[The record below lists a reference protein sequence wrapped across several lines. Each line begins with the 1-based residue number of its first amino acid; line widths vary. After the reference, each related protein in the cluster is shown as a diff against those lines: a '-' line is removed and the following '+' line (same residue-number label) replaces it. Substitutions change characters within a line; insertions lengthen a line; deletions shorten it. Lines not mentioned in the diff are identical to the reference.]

1 MKRTRYYYKR
11 AIIRHYGGKLSGLAD
26 AQLNRQRE
34 FLGTTLG
41 PANRGRRLSDVE
53 APGDRAKNA

>member
-26 AQLNRQRE
+26 RQRE